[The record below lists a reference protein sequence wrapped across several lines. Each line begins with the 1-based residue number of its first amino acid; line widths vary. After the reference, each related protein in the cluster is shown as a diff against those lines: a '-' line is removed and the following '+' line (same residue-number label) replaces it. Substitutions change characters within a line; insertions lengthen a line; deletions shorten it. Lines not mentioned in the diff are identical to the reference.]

1 MKNLCFV
8 IPSLQPE
15 WQLIPYIQE
24 LLSLN
29 IQHIVVVDDGSGQN
43 YQSIFSKINQ
53 LNNCVVLTHKI
64 NKGKGA
70 ALKTAYQYIKDN
82 LKDIKGI
89 VCLDSDGQH
98 QIEDARHI
106 SQKLLQNPNQLIL
119 GERNFGL
126 SHVPIKS
133 WIGNRFSSLLFS
145 IFCFQWIPDTQ
156 TGLRAFG
163 TQYVDDMLQCSGER
177 FEYESQVLIYWCHKK
192 LPLSFIPIKTIYM
205 NENKGTHFK
214 PVQDSL
220 KILGSFFKT
229 ITLFVSSSV
238 ICFLIDFLSFIF
250 FLNIFDNILPRIYL
264 TILFSTILARI
275 ISMTCN
281 FLINKNI
288 VFQSSQRKYS
298 SIKYLILCFLIML
311 LSAGSV
317 SIFHAFGYPRS
328 SAKIL
333 VDSLL
338 FILSYQIQKHWVFNT
353 KES

>member
-1 MKNLCFV
+1 
-8 IPSLQPE
+8 
-15 WQLIPYIQE
+15 
-24 LLSLN
+24 
-29 IQHIVVVDDGSGQN
+29 
-43 YQSIFSKINQ
+43 
-53 LNNCVVLTHKI
+53 
-64 NKGKGA
+64 
-70 ALKTAYQYIKDN
+70 
-82 LKDIKGI
+82 
-89 VCLDSDGQH
+89 
-98 QIEDARHI
+98 
-106 SQKLLQNPNQLIL
+106 
-119 GERNFGL
+119 
-126 SHVPIKS
+126 
-133 WIGNRFSSLLFS
+133 
-145 IFCFQWIPDTQ
+145 
-156 TGLRAFG
+156 
-163 TQYVDDMLQCSGER
+163 
-177 FEYESQVLIYWCHKK
+177 
-192 LPLSFIPIKTIYM
+192 M

-250 FLNIFDNILPRIYL
+250 FLNIFDDLLPKIYL

-311 LSAGSV
+311 LSAGLV
-317 SIFHAFGYPRS
+317 SIFHTFGYPRS

-338 FILSYQIQKHWVFNT
+338 FILSYQIQKHWVFNA
-353 KES
+353 KESYYE